1 MTDAAAAALRPFR
14 VLPRVTAANEHF
26 WTGGADGELRILTCR
41 GCGYRIH
48 PPAPVCPRCLGRE
61 VAPEALSGRGVVH
74 TFTVNCQ
81 PWYPHLDPPY
91 VVAIVALEEQDDLRL
106 TTNLVDVDPDD
117 VRIGM
122 PVEVVFEPYDDV
134 WLPLF
139 RPSARPA

>member
-1 MTDAAAAALRPFR
+1 MTDPGAPAPRPFR

-26 WTGGADGELRILTCR
+26 WTAGADGELRILTCQACR
-41 GCGYRIH
+41 YRIH
-48 PPAPVCPRCLGRE
+48 PPAPVCPRCLGRD

-81 PWYPHLDPPY
+81 PWYPHFDPPY
-91 VVAIVALEEQDDLRL
+91 VVAIVALPEQDDLRL
-106 TTNLVDVDPDD
+106 TTNLIDVDPDD
-117 VRIGM
+117 VAIGM

-139 RPSARPA
+139 RPVARPG